1 MFTVPLSPRQILIL
15 AVLLLLFA
23 ANTPRRNQTHA
34 VRNTIVPPPPAG
46 RADRFG
52 IYNWN
57 VNDSAFP
64 ATGATDRLNW
74 GADRVAELG
83 SRTIR
88 VAISTRDD
96 YRVNPPGP
104 AGDPDLVQIAK
115 SPAYDKLFRDARFQT
130 YLLTAFPRGSTMGN
144 WNDGYTQA
152 EYDAE
157 RDEIKRFGEY
167 LLGNPAFAGKSF
179 ILLNWEGDNAI
190 FFYANKPS
198 IWDGFTSWTRARVEG
213 VKLARQTHPSSAARL
228 FSGLEFSAVRSPLT
242 NRPCGERVTD
252 PINADPLQNRC
263 LIDYVAPRVEVDYYS
278 YSSWQT
284 VNQKEVDANLSLK
297 QLYKRDLDFALAKIK
312 AQRPDITESNF
323 IIGEIGFERSR
334 YGECYA
340 ANHVNEMF
348 EAFDGADAFRVSYAV
363 FWQVIDNGRLFGH
376 LDERFGLFR
385 ADGQTLKST
394 MLSESF
400 QKRITGQPVASYTGC
415 PRIRR
420 HPEPPGVLNQQGTTE
435 FKLNPDTIISI
446 YAPNTGSPF
455 SPSGNTV
462 HFNQFARSFRI
473 PADNAANFFESPA
486 QINFSMPP
494 ARRPGFAW
502 IYVSDSRG
510 YESNAQTI
518 SIACDDCPQFA
529 PACAALDSTYQTLRI
544 EPGATITL
552 TGSRFSPSGNT
563 VVVEQFETQQ
573 TNRRW
578 TLPRGDV
585 LSESSTELKVK
596 LPNDLSPGDALLH
609 VINSQGLGSVETIV
623 PISSPCQNCG
633 PRLKPCAGIINE
645 AGGDFAAGTVATV
658 FGRFAATGNRV
669 VIEQFDQNATLY
681 RQTVSQG
688 ATGWDE
694 SDKRIRFALPFALF
708 PGRALIYVAD
718 AQGQES
724 RAQAILVKPTPV
736 TSVSAANYRGPSLA
750 GESIVAAFGTA
761 MAKTT
766 QAATSTPLPTDLA
779 GTQVLIKDSAGVE
792 RPAPIF
798 FVSPTQVNFQMP
810 VGTAMGAASINIKNG
825 FGSASAGAAQIARI
839 APGLFSATA
848 NGKGLAAA
856 VALRVGSDGSQR
868 FETILGRDPAT
879 GQPIPL
885 AIDLGPASDQVF
897 LILFGSGIRGRTVLS
912 AVTATIG
919 GANSEVGFAGAHPML
934 VGVDQI
940 NLRIPRTLA
949 GRGDVEVAVT
959 VEDKTAN
966 PLLVRIK

>member
-1 MFTVPLSPRQILIL
+1 MFTVSLSPRQILMFS
-15 AVLLLLFA
+15 VLLLFFA
-23 ANTPRRNQTHA
+23 ANAPRRNQTHA
-34 VRNTIVPPPPAG
+34 AQNPIVPPPPVA

-74 GADRVAELG
+74 GANKVAELG

-96 YRVNPPGP
+96 YRVNPPGN
-104 AGDPDLVQIAK
+104 PDLVDIAK

-130 YLLTAFPRGSTMGN
+130 YMLTAYPRGSADGN
-144 WNDGYTQA
+144 WADGYSQA
-152 EYDAE
+152 ESDAE

-167 LLGNPAFAGKSF
+167 LLGNAAFAGKTF

-190 FFYANKPS
+190 FFYANKSS
-198 IWDGFTSWTRARVEG
+198 IWDGFTNWIRARVEG
-213 VKLARQTHPSSAARL
+213 VKLARQTNPSSAARL
-228 FSGLEFSAVRSPLT
+228 YSGLEFSAVRSPLT
-242 NRPCGERVTD
+242 NRPCGERVND
-252 PINADPLQNRC
+252 PVNADPLQNRC
-263 LIDYVAPRVEVDYYS
+263 LIDYVAPQVEVDYYS

-284 VNQKEVDANLSLK
+284 VNQKEPDANLSLK
-297 QLYKRDLDFALAKIK
+297 QVYKRDLDFALAKIK
-312 AQRPDITESNF
+312 AQRPDVTESNF
-323 IIGEIGFERSR
+323 IIGEYGFERSR

-340 ANHVNEMF
+340 ASNLNEMF
-348 EAFDGADAFRVSYAV
+348 DAFDGAGAFRVSYVV

-400 QKRITGQPVASYTGC
+400 QKRMAGQQVAAYTGC

-420 HPEPPGVLNQQGTTE
+420 SPEPPGVLNQQGTTE
-435 FKLNPDTIISI
+435 FKLNPDTIGSI
-446 YAPNTGSPF
+446 YASNTGAPF
-455 SPSGNTV
+455 SASGNTV
-462 HFNQFARSFRI
+462 HFNQFARRFRI
-473 PADNAANFFESPA
+473 PADAAANFFESPA

-494 ARRPGFAW
+494 ARRPGYAW

-510 YESNAQTI
+510 FESNASTI
-518 SIACDDCPQFA
+518 FIACDDCPQFA
-529 PACAALDSTYQTLRI
+529 PACAVLDSTYQTLRI
-544 EPGATITL
+544 EPGATVTL
-552 TGSRFSPSGNT
+552 NGSKFSPSGNT
-563 VVVEQFETQQ
+563 IIIEQFETQQ

-585 LSESSTELKVK
+585 LSESSAQINVR
-596 LPNDLSPGDALLH
+596 LPNDLSPGDALIH
-609 VINSQGLGSVETIV
+609 VVNAQGLGSAETIV

-633 PRLKPCAGIINE
+633 PRLKPCAGIVNE

-658 FGRFAATGNRV
+658 FGRFAPSGNKV
-669 VIEQFDQNATLY
+669 IIEQFDQSGTLY

-688 ATGWDE
+688 AAGWDE
-694 SDKRIRFALPFALF
+694 SDRRIRFALPFALF
-708 PGRALIYVAD
+708 PGRALIYVAN
-718 AQGQES
+718 AQGKES

-736 TSVSAANYRGPSLA
+736 TGVSAANYRGPSLA

-761 MAKTT
+761 LAKTT
-766 QAATSTPLPTDLA
+766 QAAASTPLPAELA

-798 FVSPTQVNFQMP
+798 FVSPTQVNFQVP
-810 VGTAMGAASINIKNG
+810 AGTAMGAASINIKNG
-825 FGSASAGAAQIARI
+825 FGSASPGTAQIARI

-856 VALRVGSDGSQR
+856 VALRVRGDGSQS
-868 FETILGRDPAT
+868 FEAVVGRDPAT

-897 LILFGSGIRGRTVLS
+897 LILFGSGVRGRTALS
-912 AVTATIG
+912 AVTAAIG
-919 GANSEVGFAGAHPML
+919 GANAEVGFAGAHPTL

-949 GRGDVEVAVT
+949 GRGDVEVTVT
-959 VEDKTAN
+959 VEDKAAN
-966 PLLVRIK
+966 PLQVRIK